1 MPFDT
6 VGGLP
11 PIPTQARGAT
21 LYHPRQSQMLI
32 CARRRERVAASATAR
47 LPFHSTDHPEEH
59 AEGGEERD
67 SALPP
72 LSAAASS
79 SQALVA
85 YAFNDAFRSNPWR
98 QRTTLDA
105 LEVQQRRDPH
115 GVARFRP
122 VLQASE
128 DAVRNPANEFK
139 PLLEPYLYAQELARE
154 VMTDTWQ
161 LRCSRYLQWLRK
173 GAATALEAREVYGGP
188 RCRPE
193 CHGKRN
199 STVAALCTGEDF
211 SSSTLLVLDAAG
223 KSVLD
228 NLCAGTSSTT
238 PIPPSLLPSS
248 SPVALP
254 DIKSTVSHTHA
265 SASVWQ
271 TTSRPN
277 GASLLRSGTNPNELA
292 VRFLFQE
299 AHMTAATAAADNTV
313 AALSYRAPA
322 DEIVEWLSVRRT
334 SGGRRRLIPLPLMRE
349 SAEALVNGD
358 AHPLPSRHSGAD
370 GAEVDTEAFAAVA
383 SASGA
388 ASAAPPDS
396 LNYVRNNAELTRFD
410 SENAESDE
418 AEYVN
423 ASNPTVV
430 LPSEY
435 DLADVLR
442 NRMHRAVAIFTPSS
456 EHTLDAPPTAAKAH
470 TIMGKVRLS
479 TNASV
484 QALLVS
490 AAKSERDS
498 GAATGG
504 EAYLAQ
510 PASFASRNPARL
522 LRRFLY
528 EEEYERDLLRQL
540 ALQSSPARWYSTL
553 LPSGKDG
560 IRFRLLHPPT
570 MADDAAVRRRL
581 HGAVLQAAET
591 IAQPRRDAAAAE
603 EARHH
608 PILLG
613 RNKRSDDHSSCG
625 ANERFTVQ
633 KASREKAVLFT
644 KWTSLHAT
652 LSAQLCLVTEEAEQR
667 RVVLGEFLSCTHPAP
682 CACLDLDLEVLAMS
696 AVQLEPTVKTTCWF
710 ASVVLGRHQ
719 DTLQQ
724 ELLARYQAE
733 HDHLYSF
740 FKVEFFAL
748 YCHQKLVADE
758 ARRFGQMIQY
768 HQFCLRVAA
777 SREDDKKLPH
787 REGSREEIAVTSAR
801 SPFDSAACTPE
812 QTALPVGAGDSAA
825 TPGMHLTVLCHGDS
839 RMRLLRLRRL
849 RYCAAFD
856 SPFFSYLVY
865 TELLGTAAAEEEVR
879 GMLMA
884 AEVDKHA
891 ELKSKMMAEEALVR
905 LRDSECL
912 RRARI
917 DAEREEAHNAMFA
930 GPVVQLHAARVAEV
944 RAVQAAAYATSCE
957 EARQRFAAT
966 AVAEKMAAEEAEM
979 DRYRPFLREMRQQ
992 MLALQAAGRSAAQS
1006 ETVLR
1011 EWLDRQ
1017 QHMSLFSSEQRLRD
1031 RIAMLEEADA
1041 RVRITAAAEASLRQ
1055 ARHLEARRWS
1065 EEANTANE
1073 AAQRAR
1079 DSEAAALLVQLQR
1092 EEFEADLRKR
1102 RSADMRAGNVNS
1114 FFTLATALG
1123 EDFEAFLPSLSNG
1136 S

>member
-21 LYHPRQSQMLI
+21 LYHPRQSQMFI

-47 LPFHSTDHPEEH
+47 LPFHSTDHPKEH
-59 AEGGEERD
+59 PEGGEVRD
-67 SALPP
+67 GALPP
-72 LSAAASS
+72 LSSPASP

-85 YAFNDAFRSNPWR
+85 YAFNDALPSNPWR

-122 VLQASE
+122 ALQAFG
-128 DAVRNPANEFK
+128 DAVRNSANEFK
-139 PLLEPYLYAQELARE
+139 PLLEPYLHAQELARE
-154 VMTDTWQ
+154 AMTDTWQ
-161 LRCSRYLQWLRK
+161 LRCSRYLQWIRK
-173 GAATALEAREVYGGP
+173 GAATALEAREVYGGL

-193 CHGKRN
+193 CPGKMI
-199 STVAALCTGEDF
+199 STVAAPCTGEGF
-211 SSSTLLVLDAAG
+211 TSSKLLVLDAAG

-228 NLCAGTSSTT
+228 NLRAGTSSTT
-238 PIPPSLLPSS
+238 PMPLSLLPSS
-248 SPVALP
+248 SPIASP
-254 DIKSTVSHTHA
+254 DIKSSVSHTHA
-265 SASVWQ
+265 SAPVWQ
-271 TTSRPN
+271 TASRPN

-292 VRFLFQE
+292 VRFLFQ
-299 AHMTAATAAADNTV
+299 AARMTAATAAADNTV
-313 AALSYRAPA
+313 AAPSHRAPA
-322 DEIVEWLSVRRT
+322 DEVVEWLSVQST
-334 SGGRRRLIPLPLMRE
+334 SGGRRRLMSLPLMRE
-349 SAEALVNGD
+349 SAESLVNGD

-396 LNYVRNNAELTRFD
+396 MNYVRNNAELTRFD

-435 DLADVLR
+435 DVVDVMR
-442 NRMHRAVAIFTPSS
+442 NRMHRAVAIFTLSS

-470 TIMGKVRLS
+470 TIIGKARLA
-479 TNASV
+479 TNTSV
-484 QALLVS
+484 QAPLVS

-498 GAATGG
+498 VAAAGG
-504 EAYLAQ
+504 EVYLAQ
-510 PASFASRNPARL
+510 PASFVSRNPARV

-581 HGAVLQAAET
+581 HGAVLQAAEA

-603 EARHH
+603 EARLH
-608 PILLG
+608 PILPG
-613 RNKRSDDHSSCG
+613 CDRRSDDHSSGG
-625 ANERFTVQ
+625 AGEQFTVER
-633 KASREKAVLFT
+633 ASHEKAVLFT

-652 LSAQLCLVTEEAEQR
+652 LSVQLRLFTEEAEQR
-667 RVVLGEFLSCTHPAP
+667 RLVLGEFLSCTHPAP

-696 AVQLEPTVKTTCWF
+696 AVQLEPTVKSACWF

-748 YCHQKLVADE
+748 YCHQRLVADE
-758 ARRFGQMIQY
+758 ARRFGQMMPY

-777 SREDDKKLPH
+777 SREGDKKLPH
-787 REGSREEIAVTSAR
+787 REGSREESAVTSAR
-801 SPFDSAACTPE
+801 STLGSAACAPE

-825 TPGMHLTVLCHGDS
+825 TPRMHLSVLYHDDS
-839 RMRLLRLRRL
+839 RVRLLRLRRL

-865 TELLGTAAAEEEVR
+865 TELLVTAAAEEEVR
-879 GMLMA
+879 SMLMA

-891 ELKSKMMAEEALVR
+891 EVKSKMMAEEALVR
-905 LRDSECL
+905 LCDSECL
-912 RRARI
+912 HRARI

-957 EARQRFAAT
+957 EARQRFAAA
-966 AVAEKMAAEEAEM
+966 AVAEKMAADEAEKA
-979 DRYRPFLREMRQQ
+979 RYRSFLRDMRQQ

-1006 ETVLR
+1006 QAVLR

-1031 RIAMLEEADA
+1031 RIAMLEESDA

-1055 ARHLEARRWS
+1055 ARHLEARRSS

-1073 AAQRAR
+1073 AAQCA
-1079 DSEAAALLVQLQR
+1079 R

-1114 FFTLATALG
+1114 FFTLATALE

>member
-21 LYHPRQSQMLI
+21 LYHPRQSPMLL
-32 CARRRERVAASATAR
+32 CARRRERVAASVTAR

-72 LSAAASS
+72 LWSPAYS
-79 SQALVA
+79 SQELVA
-85 YAFNDAFRSNPWR
+85 YAFNDASPSNPWR

-105 LEVQQRRDPH
+105 LEVQQRRGPH
-115 GVARFRP
+115 GVVRFRP
-122 VLQASE
+122 ALQDSG
-128 DAVRNPANEFK
+128 DGVRNLANELK

-154 VMTDTWQ
+154 AITDTWQ

-173 GAATALEAREVYGGP
+173 GAATALQAREAHGGA
-188 RCRPE
+188 RCRSE
-193 CHGKRN
+193 CPGKRV
-199 STVAALCTGEDF
+199 STVAALCMGEGF
-211 SSSTLLVLDAAG
+211 TSSKLLVLDAAG

-228 NLCAGTSSTT
+228 NLRAGTSSTAAM
-238 PIPPSLLPSS
+238 PLSLLPSS
-248 SPVALP
+248 SPVASP

-271 TTSRPN
+271 TASQPN

-292 VRFLFQE
+292 VRLLFQ
-299 AHMTAATAAADNTV
+299 AARMTAATAAADNTV
-313 AALSYRAPA
+313 AAPSYRAPA
-322 DEIVEWLSVRRT
+322 DEFVEWLSVQSA
-334 SGGRRRLIPLPLMRE
+334 SGGRRRLMPLPLVRE

-358 AHPLPSRHSGAD
+358 AHPLPSRHLGAN
-370 GAEVDTEAFAAVA
+370 GAGVDTEAFEAVA
-383 SASGA
+383 SAPGA
-388 ASAAPPDS
+388 ASAAPLDS
-396 LNYVRNNAELTRFD
+396 MKYVRNNAELTRFD

-423 ASNPTVV
+423 VSNPTVV
-430 LPSEY
+430 VPSEY

-456 EHTLDAPPTAAKAH
+456 EHTLDAPPTAAKTH
-470 TIMGKVRLS
+470 TILGKARLA
-479 TNASV
+479 TNTSV
-484 QALLVS
+484 QAPL
-490 AAKSERDS
+490 
-498 GAATGG
+498 
-504 EAYLAQ
+504 
-510 PASFASRNPARL
+510 ASRNPARV

-540 ALQSSPARWYSTL
+540 ALQSSPARWYSAL

-560 IRFRLLHPPT
+560 IRFCLLHPPT

-581 HGAVLQAAET
+581 HGAVLQAAEA

-603 EARHH
+603 EARRH
-608 PILLG
+608 PILPG
-613 RNKRSDDHSSCG
+613 PDKRRDDNSSCG
-625 ANERFTVQ
+625 ADERLTVQ
-633 KASREKAVLFT
+633 RASREKAALFT
-644 KWTSLHAT
+644 KWTSLHAA
-652 LSAQLCLVTEEAEQR
+652 LSAQLRLVTEEAEQR

-682 CACLDLDLEVLAMS
+682 CVCLDLDLEVLAMS
-696 AVQLEPTVKTTCWF
+696 AVQLEPTVKSACWF

-724 ELLARYQAE
+724 ELLKRYQAE
-733 HDHLYSF
+733 HDYLYSF

-748 YCHQKLVADE
+748 YCHQKLMADE
-758 ARRFGQMIQY
+758 ARRFDQMIQY

-777 SREDDKKLPH
+777 SREGDEKLPH
-787 REGSREEIAVTSAR
+787 RQGSREGNAVTSAR
-801 SPFDSAACTPE
+801 CPFGSTACTPE
-812 QTALPVGAGDSAA
+812 QTALSVGAGDSAA
-825 TPGMHLTVLCHGDS
+825 SPGMHLSTLYRDDS

-849 RYCAAFD
+849 RYCSAFD

-865 TELLGTAAAEEEVR
+865 TELLVTAAAEEEVR

-884 AEVDKHA
+884 AELDKHA
-891 ELKSKMMAEEALVR
+891 ELKSKMISEEALGR
-905 LRDSECL
+905 LFDSESL
-912 RRARI
+912 HRARI

-930 GPVVQLHAARVAEV
+930 GPVVQLHAARMAEV

-957 EARQRFAAT
+957 EALQRFAAT

-979 DRYRPFLREMRQQ
+979 DGYRPFLREMRQQ

-1006 ETVLR
+1006 QAVSR

-1073 AAQRAR
+1073 AAQHAR
-1079 DSEAAALLVQLQR
+1079 DREAAALVAQLQR

-1102 RSADMRAGNVNS
+1102 RRADMRAGNVNS
-1114 FFTLATALG
+1114 FFTVATAL
-1123 EDFEAFLPSLSNG
+1123 EDDFEAFLPSLSNG